1 MFSSILKKKL
11 TADQVATIFVN
22 GICDVIN
29 RGFEPVV
36 DCINDDPSFV
46 KCPEIAK
53 NNIDEFALIVITANL
68 IEMERLTDATTGVHT
83 LNLAIEKLAEI
94 YGIEAMDM
102 RQIVQD
108 YRQFMKR
115 VNLPSKTTLY
125 AMSKAIFHKYEL
137 NDFQD
142 EYFKRMNAP
151 NPVFL
156 KRLDEML
163 VNFQWNWDSFYR
175 KYRF

>member
-1 MFSSILKKKL
+1 
-11 TADQVATIFVN
+11 
-22 GICDVIN
+22 
-29 RGFEPVV
+29 
-36 DCINDDPSFV
+36 
-46 KCPEIAK
+46 
-53 NNIDEFALIVITANL
+53 
-68 IEMERLTDATTGVHT
+68 MERLTDATTGVHT

-163 VNFQWNWDSFYR
+163 VNFLWNWDSFYR
-175 KYRF
+175 KYRFWFNGVL

>member
-1 MFSSILKKKL
+1 
-11 TADQVATIFVN
+11 
-22 GICDVIN
+22 
-29 RGFEPVV
+29 
-36 DCINDDPSFV
+36 
-46 KCPEIAK
+46 
-53 NNIDEFALIVITANL
+53 
-68 IEMERLTDATTGVHT
+68 VHT

-163 VNFQWNWDSFYR
+163 VNFLWNWDSFYR